1 MNLHFKINSFNGTG
15 EINKYIT
22 MKLCVLVKQVPGSE
36 SALRIESSNTWI
48 EETAA
53 LFEMN
58 ESDNYALE
66 EALQIKQALGNDPEV
81 VVVSMGPERVQKVI
95 REALAKG
102 ADRGIHINEMTEI
115 KSDPFATAQVF
126 ANVIKDEKFDLVFTG
141 LQSDDV
147 GSGQTGVILGEL
159 LEMATATLVMA
170 TEVQEGSIKVK
181 RELESGW
188 FQWVSMPTPAS
199 ITIQSGINQPRYP
212 SLKGIM
218 GAKKKEIKV
227 VDQAAITVPEKQQSF
242 SNIYLPTAEK
252 KTEMIEG
259 NLDQMISRLVE
270 VLKTEIKVL

>member
-1 MNLHFKINSFNGTG
+1 
-15 EINKYIT
+15 
-22 MKLCVLVKQVPGSE
+22 MKLGVLVKQVPGSE
-36 SALRIESSNTWI
+36 SALRIAPSNTWI
-48 EETAA
+48 EEAAA

-66 EALQIKQALGNDPEV
+66 EALQIKESLGNDSEV

-95 REALAKG
+95 REALSKG
-102 ADRGIHINEMTEI
+102 ADRGIHINEIPEI

-126 ANVIKDEKFDLVFTG
+126 ADVVKNENFDLIFSG

-147 GSGQTGVILGEL
+147 GSGQTGIILGEML
-159 LEMATATLVMA
+159 GMATATLVMA
-170 TEVQEGSIKVK
+170 TEIQEGSIKVK

-227 VDQAAITVPEKQQSF
+227 VDQTTITAPEKQQSF
-242 SNIYLPTAEK
+242 ANIYLPTADK

-259 NLDQMISRLVE
+259 NIDQMVSRLVD

>member
-1 MNLHFKINSFNGTG
+1 
-15 EINKYIT
+15 
-22 MKLCVLVKQVPGSE
+22 MKVCVLVKQVPGSE
-36 SALRIESSNTWI
+36 SALRIAPSNTWI
-48 EETAA
+48 EDAAA

-66 EALQIKQALGNDPEV
+66 EALRIKESLGNDSEV
-81 VVVSMGPERVQKVI
+81 VVVSMGPDRVQKVI
-95 REALAKG
+95 REALSKG
-102 ADRGIHINEMTEI
+102 ADRGIHIDEMPEI

-126 ANVIKDEKFDLVFTG
+126 ANVIKNENFDLIFSG

-147 GSGQTGVILGEL
+147 GSGQTGVILGEML
-159 LEMATATLVMA
+159 GMATATLVMA
-170 TEVQEGSIKVK
+170 TKIQEGSIKVK

-188 FQWVSMPTPAS
+188 FQWVTMTTPAS

-227 VDQAAITVPEKQQSF
+227 VGQSANTAQEKQQYF
-242 SNIYLPTAEK
+242 SNIYLPTADK
-252 KTEMIEG
+252 KTEIIEG
-259 NLDQMISRLVE
+259 NIDQVVSRLTD

>member
-1 MNLHFKINSFNGTG
+1 
-15 EINKYIT
+15 

-36 SALRIESSNTWI
+36 SALRIAPSNTWI
-48 EETAA
+48 EDATA

-66 EALQIKQALGNDPEV
+66 EALQIKESLGNNSEV

-95 REALAKG
+95 REALSKG
-102 ADRGIHINEMTEI
+102 ADRGIHINEI
-115 KSDPFATAQVF
+115 PDIRSDPFATSQVF
-126 ANVIKDEKFDLVFTG
+126 ANVIKDEHFDLIFSG

-147 GSGQTGVILGEL
+147 GSGQTGVILGEML
-159 LEMATATLVMA
+159 GMATATLVMA
-170 TEVQEGSIKVK
+170 TEVQESSIKVK
-181 RELESGW
+181 RELEAGW
-188 FQWVSMPTPAS
+188 FQWISMQTPAS

-227 VDQAAITVPEKQQSF
+227 VDSSTAVTTEKQQSF
-242 SNIYLPTAEK
+242 ANIYLPIADE

-259 NLDQMISRLVE
+259 NVDQMVSRLVD
-270 VLKTEIKVL
+270 VLRTEIKVI

>member
-1 MNLHFKINSFNGTG
+1 
-15 EINKYIT
+15 
-22 MKLCVLVKQVPGSE
+22 MKLCVLVKQVPGNE
-36 SALRIESSNTWI
+36 SALRIASSNTWI
-48 EETAA
+48 EDAAA

-66 EALQIKQALGNDPEV
+66 EALQMKESLGNDSEV
-81 VVVSMGPERVQKVI
+81 VAVSMGPERVKKVI

-102 ADRGIHINEMTEI
+102 ADRGIHINEMPEI

-126 ANVIKDEKFDLVFTG
+126 ANVIKDENFDIIFSG

-147 GSGQTGVILGEL
+147 GSGQTGIILGEML
-159 LEMATATLVMA
+159 GMATATLVMA

-188 FQWVSMPTPAS
+188 FQWVSMSTPAS

-218 GAKKKEIKV
+218 GAKKKEMKV
-227 VDQAAITVPEKQQSF
+227 VDLSTAVTIEKQQSF
-242 SNIYLPTAEK
+242 ANIYLPIADK

-259 NLDQMISRLVE
+259 NVDQMVSRLVD

>member
-1 MNLHFKINSFNGTG
+1 
-15 EINKYIT
+15 

-36 SALRIESSNTWI
+36 SALRIAPRNAWI
-48 EETAA
+48 EDAAA

-66 EALQIKQALGNDPEV
+66 EALQIKESLGNDSEV
-81 VVVSMGPERVQKVI
+81 VVVSLGPERVQKVI

-102 ADRGIHINEMTEI
+102 ANRGIHINEMPGI

-126 ANVIKDEKFDLVFTG
+126 ANVIKDENFDIIFSG

-147 GSGQTGVILGEL
+147 GSGQTGVLLGEML
-159 LEMATATLVMA
+159 GMATATLVMA

-188 FQWVSMPTPAS
+188 FQWVSMSTPAS

-227 VDQAAITVPEKQQSF
+227 VDQSTVATVEKQHSF
-242 SNIYLPTAEK
+242 ANIYLPTADK

-259 NLDQMISRLVE
+259 NMDQMVSRLVD
-270 VLKTEIKVL
+270 VLKTEIKGL

>member
-1 MNLHFKINSFNGTG
+1 
-15 EINKYIT
+15 
-22 MKLCVLVKQVPGSE
+22 MKVCVLVKQVPGSE
-36 SALRIESSNTWI
+36 SALRIAPSNTWI
-48 EETAA
+48 EDAAA

-66 EALQIKQALGNDPEV
+66 EALQIKESLGNDSEV

-95 REALAKG
+95 REALSKG
-102 ADRGIHINEMTEI
+102 ADRGIHINEMPEI

-126 ANVIKDEKFDLVFTG
+126 ANVIKDENFDLIFSG

-147 GSGQTGVILGEL
+147 GSGQTGVILGEML
-159 LEMATATLVMA
+159 GMATATLVMA
-170 TEVQEGSIKVK
+170 TEIQEGSIKVK

-188 FQWVSMPTPAS
+188 FQWVSMSTPAS

-227 VDQAAITVPEKQQSF
+227 VEHSTIAAPEKQQSF
-242 SNIYLPTAEK
+242 AKIYLPTADK

-259 NLDQMISRLVE
+259 NIDQIVSRLVD

>member
-1 MNLHFKINSFNGTG
+1 
-15 EINKYIT
+15 
-22 MKLCVLVKQVPGSE
+22 MKLCVLVKQVPGNE
-36 SALRIESSNTWI
+36 SALRIASSNTWI
-48 EETAA
+48 EDAAA

-66 EALQIKQALGNDPEV
+66 EALQMKESLGNDSEV
-81 VVVSMGPERVQKVI
+81 VAVSMGPERVKKVI

-102 ADRGIHINEMTEI
+102 ADRGIHINEMPEI

-126 ANVIKDEKFDLVFTG
+126 ANVIKDENFDIIFSG

-147 GSGQTGVILGEL
+147 GSGQTGIILGEML
-159 LEMATATLVMA
+159 GMATATLVMA

-188 FQWVSMPTPAS
+188 FQWVSMSTPAS

-227 VDQAAITVPEKQQSF
+227 VEQSAVAAPEKQQSF
-242 SNIYLPTAEK
+242 ANIYLPTADK
-252 KTEMIEG
+252 KTEMIKG
-259 NLDQMISRLVE
+259 NVDQMVSRLVD